1 MRCNVARRR
10 RASLA
15 RSPTLEGSE
24 APGGARRGGE
34 VGGEARVGVAEQAT
48 YGGAGWGSLA
58 ARRGH

>member
-34 VGGEARVGVAEQAT
+34 VGGEARVGVAKTPPALSVVPCGE
-48 YGGAGWGSLA
+48 YVVL
-58 ARRGH
+58 R